1 MSFWVNNMR
10 KFYWVNLFVLMVIL
24 FSQNSITEAA
34 LPKIDA
40 VRWAAQ
46 PDSVLGEKVW
56 RYVLDFSE
64 PVKKKPEIKGDKIF
78 LPGVDPKTLQGKKYG
93 SGTIPKMQVSN
104 ANKVVYLEI
113 APSAN
118 QNLRYKVFA
127 LAADPSKGKKERIVI
142 EIIEGKD
149 QLTLPVPTVK
159 SISITESKY
168 SVQKITIDLKQATK
182 TTYTVDDTESGVMVV
197 TLPNTD
203 LGITNQSHTIDNGES
218 VTRVRINRDGKNW
231 DIVMPMS
238 TYFRQENME
247 VKITQGNERKGT
259 STVVDILIRQKLPD
273 YEYSLS
279 AGVKGKTI
287 VIDPGHGGSDP
298 GAVGPK
304 GTQEK
309 NVTLAIAKKLG
320 AQLEAAGATV
330 FFTRTVDV
338 DVAKRDASGAEE
350 LHKRIEVAHNR
361 KADIFVSIHADAS
374 VSSEAG
380 GTTTYYYVKTPY
392 DLKLAQAVQRR
403 VSVASGL
410 LNRGTKQ
417 SGFYVNKKS
426 WIPSILLETAFISN
440 PNEEK
445 LLGQA
450 EFQEKIADG
459 LFKGIVDFYK
469 EVGGGK

>member
-1 MSFWVNNMR
+1 MR
-10 KFYWVNLFVLMVIL
+10 KFYWINLFVVMVFL
-24 FSQNSITEAA
+24 VSQSSIIEAA

-46 PDSVLGEKVW
+46 PDSASGEKIW
-56 RYVLDFSE
+56 RYVLDFSD

-78 LPGVDPKTLQGKKYG
+78 LPGVDLKALQGKKYG
-93 SGTIPKMQVSN
+93 TGTIPKIQVLN
-104 ANKVVYLEI
+104 ENKVVYLEI
-113 APSAN
+113 TPSSN
-118 QNLRYKVFA
+118 QNLKYKVFA
-127 LAADPSKGKKERIVI
+127 LAADSSKEKKDRIVI
-142 EIIEGKD
+142 EIVD
-149 QLTLPVPTVK
+149 QNEEVKAPVPTVK
-159 SISITESKY
+159 SVTINESKY
-168 SVQKITIDLKQATK
+168 SVQKITIDLKQVTK
-182 TTYTVDDTESGVMVV
+182 ANFTVDDSESGVMVV

-203 LGITNQSHTIDNGES
+203 LGITNQSHTIDSGES
-218 VTRVRINRDGKNW
+218 VTRVQINRDDKNW

-247 VKITQGNERKGT
+247 VKITPGNERKGT
-259 STVVDILIRQKLPD
+259 STVVDIFVRQKLPD

-279 AGVKGKTI
+279 EGVKGKII

-304 GTQEK
+304 GTLEK
-309 NVTLAIAKKLG
+309 NVTLGIAKKLG
-320 AQLEAAGATV
+320 AKLEAAGANV
-330 FFTRTVDV
+330 FYTRFVDL

-350 LHKRIEVAHNR
+350 LHKRIEVAHEK

-374 VSSEAG
+374 ISSEAG

-403 VSVASGL
+403 VSVAGGL

-426 WIPSILLETAFISN
+426 WIPSILVETAFISN

-450 EFQEKIADG
+450 EFQEKIAAG
-459 LFKGIVDFYK
+459 LFAGIVDFYK
-469 EVGGGK
+469 EVGGSK

>member
-1 MSFWVNNMR
+1 MR
-10 KFYWVNLFVLMVIL
+10 KFYWINLFVVMVFL
-24 FSQNSITEAA
+24 VSQSSIIEAA

-46 PDSVLGEKVW
+46 PDSASGEKIW
-56 RYVLDFSE
+56 RYVLDFSD

-78 LPGVDPKTLQGKKYG
+78 LPGVDLKALQGKKYG
-93 SGTIPKMQVSN
+93 TGTIPKIQVLN
-104 ANKVVYLEI
+104 ENKVVYLEI
-113 APSAN
+113 TPSSN
-118 QNLRYKVFA
+118 QNLKYKVFA
-127 LAADPSKGKKERIVI
+127 LAADSSKGKKDRIVI
-142 EIIEGKD
+142 EIVD
-149 QLTLPVPTVK
+149 QNEEVKAPVPTVK
-159 SISITESKY
+159 SVTINESKY
-168 SVQKITIDLKQATK
+168 SVQKITIDLKQVTK
-182 TTYTVDDTESGVMVV
+182 ANFTVDDSESGVMVV

-203 LGITNQSHTIDNGES
+203 LGITNQSHTIDSGES
-218 VTRVRINRDGKNW
+218 VTRVQINRDGKNW
-231 DIVMPMS
+231 DIVMPIS

-247 VKITQGNERKGT
+247 VKITPGNERKGT
-259 STVVDILIRQKLPD
+259 STVVDIFVRQKLPD

-279 AGVKGKTI
+279 EGVKGKII

-304 GTQEK
+304 GTLEK
-309 NVTLAIAKKLG
+309 NVTLGIAKKLG
-320 AQLEAAGATV
+320 AKLEAAGANV
-330 FFTRTVDV
+330 FYTRFVDL

-350 LHKRIEVAHNR
+350 LHKRIEVAHEK

-374 VSSEAG
+374 ISSEAG

-403 VSVASGL
+403 VSVAGGL

-426 WIPSILLETAFISN
+426 WIPSILVETAFISN

-450 EFQEKIADG
+450 EFQEKIAAG
-459 LFKGIVDFYK
+459 LFAGIVDFYK
-469 EVGGGK
+469 EVGGSK

>member
-1 MSFWVNNMR
+1 MR
-10 KFYWVNLFVLMVIL
+10 KFYWINLFVVMVFL
-24 FSQNSITEAA
+24 VSQSSIIEAA

-46 PDSVLGEKVW
+46 PDSASGEKIW
-56 RYVLDFSE
+56 RYVLDFSD

-78 LPGVDPKTLQGKKYG
+78 FPGVDLKALQGKKYG
-93 SGTIPKMQVSN
+93 TGTIPKIQVLN
-104 ANKVVYLEI
+104 ENKVVYLEI
-113 APSAN
+113 TPSSN
-118 QNLRYKVFA
+118 QNLKYKVFA
-127 LAADPSKGKKERIVI
+127 LAADSSKGKKDRIVI
-142 EIIEGKD
+142 EIVD
-149 QLTLPVPTVK
+149 QNEEVKAPVPTVK
-159 SISITESKY
+159 SVTINESKY
-168 SVQKITIDLKQATK
+168 SVQKITIDLKQVTK
-182 TTYTVDDTESGVMVV
+182 ANFTVDDSESGVMVV

-203 LGITNQSHTIDNGES
+203 LGITNQSHTIDSGES
-218 VTRVRINRDGKNW
+218 VTRVQINRDGKNW

-247 VKITQGNERKGT
+247 VKITPGNERKGT
-259 STVVDILIRQKLPD
+259 STVVDIFVRQKLPD

-279 AGVKGKTI
+279 EGVKGKII

-304 GTQEK
+304 GTLEK
-309 NVTLAIAKKLG
+309 NVTLGIAKKLG
-320 AQLEAAGATV
+320 AKLEAAGANV
-330 FFTRTVDV
+330 FYTRFVDL

-350 LHKRIEVAHNR
+350 LHKRIEVAHEK

-374 VSSEAG
+374 ISSEAG

-403 VSVASGL
+403 VSVAGGL

-426 WIPSILLETAFISN
+426 WIPSILVETAFISN

-450 EFQEKIADG
+450 EFQEKIAAG
-459 LFKGIVDFYK
+459 LFAGIVDFYK
-469 EVGGGK
+469 EVGGSK

>member
-1 MSFWVNNMR
+1 MR
-10 KFYWVNLFVLMVIL
+10 KFYWINLFVVMVFL
-24 FSQNSITEAA
+24 VSQSSIIEAA

-46 PDSVLGEKVW
+46 PDSASGEKIW
-56 RYVLDFSE
+56 RYVLDFSD

-78 LPGVDPKTLQGKKYG
+78 LPGVDLKALQGKKYG
-93 SGTIPKMQVSN
+93 TGTIPKIQVLN
-104 ANKVVYLEI
+104 ENKVVYLEI
-113 APSAN
+113 TPSSN
-118 QNLRYKVFA
+118 QNLKYKVFA
-127 LAADPSKGKKERIVI
+127 LAADSSKGKKDRIVI
-142 EIIEGKD
+142 EIVD
-149 QLTLPVPTVK
+149 QNEEVKAPVPTVK
-159 SISITESKY
+159 SVTINESKY
-168 SVQKITIDLKQATK
+168 SVQKITIDLKQVTK
-182 TTYTVDDTESGVMVV
+182 ANFTVDDSESGVMVV

-203 LGITNQSHTIDNGES
+203 LGITNQSHTIDSGES
-218 VTRVRINRDGKNW
+218 VTRVQINRDGKNW

-247 VKITQGNERKGT
+247 VKITPGNERKGT
-259 STVVDILIRQKLPD
+259 STVVDIFVRQKLPD

-279 AGVKGKTI
+279 EGVKGKII

-304 GTQEK
+304 GTLEK
-309 NVTLAIAKKLG
+309 NVTLGIAKKLG
-320 AQLEAAGATV
+320 AKLEAAGANV
-330 FFTRTVDV
+330 FYTRFVDL

-350 LHKRIEVAHNR
+350 LHKRIDVAHEK

-374 VSSEAG
+374 ISSEAG

-403 VSVASGL
+403 VSVAGGL

-426 WIPSILLETAFISN
+426 WIPSILVETAFISN

-450 EFQEKIADG
+450 EFQEKIAAG
-459 LFKGIVDFYK
+459 LFAGIVDFYK
-469 EVGGGK
+469 EVGGSK

>member
-1 MSFWVNNMR
+1 MR
-10 KFYWVNLFVLMVIL
+10 KFYWINLFVVMVFL
-24 FSQNSITEAA
+24 VSQSSIIEAA

-46 PDSVLGEKVW
+46 PDSASGEKIW
-56 RYVLDFSE
+56 RYVLDFSD

-78 LPGVDPKTLQGKKYG
+78 LPGVDLKALQGKKYG
-93 SGTIPKMQVSN
+93 TGTIPKIQVLN
-104 ANKVVYLEI
+104 ENKVVYLEI
-113 APSAN
+113 TPSSN
-118 QNLRYKVFA
+118 QNLKYKVFA
-127 LAADPSKGKKERIVI
+127 LAADSSKEKKDRIVI
-142 EIIEGKD
+142 EIID
-149 QLTLPVPTVK
+149 QNEEVKAPVPMVK
-159 SISITESKY
+159 SVTINESKY
-168 SVQKITIDLKQATK
+168 SVQKITIDLKQVTK
-182 TTYTVDDTESGVMVV
+182 ANFTVDDSESGVMVV

-203 LGITNQSHTIDNGES
+203 LGITNQSHTIDSGES
-218 VTRVRINRDGKNW
+218 VTRVQINRDGKNW

-247 VKITQGNERKGT
+247 VKITPGNERKGT
-259 STVVDILIRQKLPD
+259 STVVDIFVRQKLPD

-279 AGVKGKTI
+279 EGVKGKII

-304 GTQEK
+304 GTLEK
-309 NVTLAIAKKLG
+309 NVTLGIAKKLG
-320 AQLEAAGATV
+320 AKLEAAGANV
-330 FFTRTVDV
+330 FYTRFVDL

-350 LHKRIEVAHNR
+350 LHKRIEVAHEK

-374 VSSEAG
+374 ISSEAG

-403 VSVASGL
+403 VSVAGGL

-426 WIPSILLETAFISN
+426 WIPSILVETAFISN

-450 EFQEKIADG
+450 EFQEKIAAG
-459 LFKGIVDFYK
+459 LFAGIVDFYK
-469 EVGGGK
+469 EVGGSK

>member
-1 MSFWVNNMR
+1 MR
-10 KFYWVNLFVLMVIL
+10 KFYWINLFVVMVFL
-24 FSQNSITEAA
+24 VSQSSIIEAA

-46 PDSVLGEKVW
+46 PDSASGEKIW
-56 RYVLDFSE
+56 RYVLDFSD

-78 LPGVDPKTLQGKKYG
+78 LPGVDLKALQGKKYDT
-93 SGTIPKMQVSN
+93 GTIPKIQVLN
-104 ANKVVYLEI
+104 ENKVVYLEI
-113 APSAN
+113 TPSSN
-118 QNLRYKVFA
+118 QNLKYKVFA
-127 LAADPSKGKKERIVI
+127 LAADSSKGKKDRIVI
-142 EIIEGKD
+142 EIVD
-149 QLTLPVPTVK
+149 QNEEVKAPVPTVK
-159 SISITESKY
+159 SVTINESKY
-168 SVQKITIDLKQATK
+168 SVQKITIDLKQVTK
-182 TTYTVDDTESGVMVV
+182 ANFTVDDSESGVMVV

-203 LGITNQSHTIDNGES
+203 LGITNQSHTIDSGES
-218 VTRVRINRDGKNW
+218 VTRVQINRDGKNW

-247 VKITQGNERKGT
+247 VKITPGNERKGT
-259 STVVDILIRQKLPD
+259 STVVDIFVRQKLPD

-279 AGVKGKTI
+279 EGVKGKII

-304 GTQEK
+304 GTLEK
-309 NVTLAIAKKLG
+309 NVTLGIAKKLG
-320 AQLEAAGATV
+320 AKLEAAGANV
-330 FFTRTVDV
+330 FYTRFVDL

-350 LHKRIEVAHNR
+350 LHKRIEVAHEK

-374 VSSEAG
+374 ISSEAG

-403 VSVASGL
+403 VSVAGGL

-426 WIPSILLETAFISN
+426 WIPSILVETAFISN

-450 EFQEKIADG
+450 EFQEKIAAG
-459 LFKGIVDFYK
+459 LFAGIVDFYK
-469 EVGGGK
+469 EVGGSK

>member
-1 MSFWVNNMR
+1 
-10 KFYWVNLFVLMVIL
+10 MVFL
-24 FSQNSITEAA
+24 VSQSSIIEAA

-46 PDSVLGEKVW
+46 PDSASGEKIW
-56 RYVLDFSE
+56 RYVLDFSD

-78 LPGVDPKTLQGKKYG
+78 LPGVDLKALQGKKYG
-93 SGTIPKMQVSN
+93 TGTIPKIQVLN
-104 ANKVVYLEI
+104 ENKVVYLEI
-113 APSAN
+113 TPSSN
-118 QNLRYKVFA
+118 QNLKYKVFA
-127 LAADPSKGKKERIVI
+127 LAADSSKGKKDRIVI
-142 EIIEGKD
+142 EIVD
-149 QLTLPVPTVK
+149 QNEEVKAPVPTVK
-159 SISITESKY
+159 SVTINESKY
-168 SVQKITIDLKQATK
+168 SVQKITIDLKQVTK
-182 TTYTVDDTESGVMVV
+182 ANFTVDDSESGVMVV

-203 LGITNQSHTIDNGES
+203 LGITNQSHTIDSGES
-218 VTRVRINRDGKNW
+218 VTRVQINRDGKNW

-247 VKITQGNERKGT
+247 VKITPGNERKGT
-259 STVVDILIRQKLPD
+259 STVVDIFVRQKLPD

-279 AGVKGKTI
+279 EGVKGKII

-304 GTQEK
+304 GTLEK
-309 NVTLAIAKKLG
+309 NVTLGIAKKLG
-320 AQLEAAGATV
+320 AKLEAAGANV
-330 FFTRTVDV
+330 FYTRFVDL

-350 LHKRIEVAHNR
+350 LHKRIEVAHEK

-374 VSSEAG
+374 ISSEAG
-380 GTTTYYYVKTPY
+380 GTTTYYYVKTPN

-403 VSVASGL
+403 VSVAGGL

-426 WIPSILLETAFISN
+426 WIPSILVETAFISN

-450 EFQEKIADG
+450 EFQEKIAAG
-459 LFKGIVDFYK
+459 LFAGIVDFYK
-469 EVGGGK
+469 EVGGSK

>member
-1 MSFWVNNMR
+1 
-10 KFYWVNLFVLMVIL
+10 MVFL
-24 FSQNSITEAA
+24 VSQSSIIEAA

-46 PDSVLGEKVW
+46 PDSASGEKIW
-56 RYVLDFSE
+56 RYVLDFSD

-78 LPGVDPKTLQGKKYG
+78 LPGVDLKALQGKKYG
-93 SGTIPKMQVSN
+93 TGTIPKIQVLN
-104 ANKVVYLEI
+104 ENKVVYLEI
-113 APSAN
+113 TPSSN
-118 QNLRYKVFA
+118 QNLKYKVFA
-127 LAADPSKGKKERIVI
+127 LAADSSKGKKDRIVI
-142 EIIEGKD
+142 EIVD
-149 QLTLPVPTVK
+149 QNEEVKAPVPTVK
-159 SISITESKY
+159 SVTINESKY
-168 SVQKITIDLKQATK
+168 SVQKITIDLKQVTK
-182 TTYTVDDTESGVMVV
+182 ANFTVDDSESGVMVV

-203 LGITNQSHTIDNGES
+203 LGITNQSHTIDSGES
-218 VTRVRINRDGKNW
+218 VTRVQINRDGKNW

-247 VKITQGNERKGT
+247 VKITPGNERKGT
-259 STVVDILIRQKLPD
+259 STVVDIFVRQKLPD

-279 AGVKGKTI
+279 EGVKGKII

-304 GTQEK
+304 GTLEK
-309 NVTLAIAKKLG
+309 NVTLGIAKKLG
-320 AQLEAAGATV
+320 AKLEAAGANV
-330 FFTRTVDV
+330 FYTRFVDL

-350 LHKRIEVAHNR
+350 LHKRIEVAHEK

-374 VSSEAG
+374 ISSEAG

-403 VSVASGL
+403 VSVAGGL

-426 WIPSILLETAFISN
+426 WIPSILVETAFISN

-450 EFQEKIADG
+450 EFQEKIAAG
-459 LFKGIVDFYK
+459 LFAGIVDFYK
-469 EVGGGK
+469 EVGGSK

>member
-1 MSFWVNNMR
+1 MR
-10 KFYWVNLFVLMVIL
+10 KFYWINLFVVMVFL
-24 FSQNSITEAA
+24 VSQSSIIEAA

-46 PDSVLGEKVW
+46 PDSASGEKIW
-56 RYVLDFSE
+56 RYVLDFSD

-78 LPGVDPKTLQGKKYG
+78 LPGVDLKALQGKKYG
-93 SGTIPKMQVSN
+93 TGTLPKIQVLN
-104 ANKVVYLEI
+104 ENKVVYLEI
-113 APSAN
+113 TPSSN
-118 QNLRYKVFA
+118 QNLKYKVFA
-127 LAADPSKGKKERIVI
+127 LAADSSKGKKDRIVI
-142 EIIEGKD
+142 EIVD
-149 QLTLPVPTVK
+149 QNEEVKAPVPTVK
-159 SISITESKY
+159 SVTINESKY
-168 SVQKITIDLKQATK
+168 SVQKITIDLKQVTK
-182 TTYTVDDTESGVMVV
+182 ANFTVDDSESGVMVV

-203 LGITNQSHTIDNGES
+203 LGITNQSHTIDSGES
-218 VTRVRINRDGKNW
+218 VTRVQINRDGKNW

-247 VKITQGNERKGT
+247 VKITPGNERKGT
-259 STVVDILIRQKLPD
+259 STVVDIFVRQKLPD

-279 AGVKGKTI
+279 EGVKGKII

-304 GTQEK
+304 GTLEK
-309 NVTLAIAKKLG
+309 NVTLGIAKKLG
-320 AQLEAAGATV
+320 AKLEAAGANV
-330 FFTRTVDV
+330 FYTRFVDL

-350 LHKRIEVAHNR
+350 LHKRIEVAHEK

-374 VSSEAG
+374 ISSEAG

-403 VSVASGL
+403 VSVAGGL

-426 WIPSILLETAFISN
+426 WIPSILVETAFISN

-450 EFQEKIADG
+450 EFQEKIAAG
-459 LFKGIVDFYK
+459 LFAGIVDFYK
-469 EVGGGK
+469 EVGGSK

>member
-1 MSFWVNNMR
+1 MR
-10 KFYWVNLFVLMVIL
+10 KFYWINLFVVMVFL
-24 FSQNSITEAA
+24 VSQSSIIEAA

-46 PDSVLGEKVW
+46 PDSASGEKIW
-56 RYVLDFSE
+56 RYVLDFSD

-78 LPGVDPKTLQGKKYG
+78 LPGVDLKALKGKKYDT
-93 SGTIPKMQVSN
+93 GTIPKIQVLN
-104 ANKVVYLEI
+104 ENKVVYLEI
-113 APSAN
+113 TPSSN
-118 QNLRYKVFA
+118 QNLKYKVFA
-127 LAADPSKGKKERIVI
+127 LAADSSKGKKDRIVI
-142 EIIEGKD
+142 EIVD
-149 QLTLPVPTVK
+149 QNEEVKAPVPTVK
-159 SISITESKY
+159 SVTINESKY
-168 SVQKITIDLKQATK
+168 SVQKITIDLKQVTK
-182 TTYTVDDTESGVMVV
+182 ANFTVDDSESGVMVV

-203 LGITNQSHTIDNGES
+203 LGITNQSHTIDSGES
-218 VTRVRINRDGKNW
+218 VTRVQINRDGKNW

-247 VKITQGNERKGT
+247 VKITPGNERKGT
-259 STVVDILIRQKLPD
+259 STVVDIFVRQKLPD

-279 AGVKGKTI
+279 EGVKGKII

-304 GTQEK
+304 GTLEK
-309 NVTLAIAKKLG
+309 NVTLGIAKKLG
-320 AQLEAAGATV
+320 AKLEAAGANV
-330 FFTRTVDV
+330 FYTRFVDL

-350 LHKRIEVAHNR
+350 LHKRIEVAHEK

-374 VSSEAG
+374 ISSEAG

-403 VSVASGL
+403 VSVAGGL

-426 WIPSILLETAFISN
+426 WIPSILVETAFISN

-450 EFQEKIADG
+450 EFQEKIAAG
-459 LFKGIVDFYK
+459 LFAGIVDFYK
-469 EVGGGK
+469 EVGGSK